1 MAAPKQAYSTA
12 DALVP
17 GDPRVQHLDAQI
29 GPYTYH
35 YMLATPPGPDA
46 PRATILL
53 VHGWPDLGMAWRYQ
67 VPYLAEKLR
76 CRVIVPDMLG
86 YGRTSAP
93 ADPAAYTLRNIATQM
108 RALVAHVLGTDK
120 ETVILGGHDWGGA
133 AVWRIAMWCPDLV
146 RAVFSLN
153 VPFSPPLRRLVEGEE
168 LAKRVPSFRYQLQL
182 ASPETERIVD
192 ASPAR
197 LRAFINAIYGGT
209 VVSGGGGRGPPN
221 KKSKFKFAFST
232 QTGVVESALDAGVG
246 PASLMSPGMVDFYVR
261 EYGRHG
267 LHGPTNWYRTRR
279 RNFEDELPRF
289 VPRGQGGGAEEG
301 EWRCKCPAMVVM
313 AEKDITL
320 PPALADGTER
330 WFEGPGGL
338 RKEVVQGVGHWGM
351 WQDPETVNGYI
362 GSFVEDV
369 LGGQLKGKL

>member
-1 MAAPKQAYSTA
+1 MAANKPAYSTTV
-12 DALVP
+12 DTLVP
-17 GDPRVQHLDAQI
+17 GDPRVQHLDAEI

-67 VPYLAEKLR
+67 VPYLAKTLR
-76 CRVIVPDMLG
+76 CRVIAPDMLG

-93 ADPAAYTLRNIATQM
+93 ADPAAYTLRNIAAQM
-108 RALVAHVLGTDK
+108 RALVAHVLGPDGGRQ
-120 ETVILGGHDWGGA
+120 EPVILGGHDWGGA
-133 AVWRIAMWCPDLV
+133 AVWRVAMWCPDLV

-153 VPFSPPLRRLVEGEE
+153 VPFAPPLRRLVEGEE
-168 LAKRVPSFRYQLQL
+168 LVERVPSFRYQLQL
-182 ASPETERIVD
+182 ASPEAERIVD

-197 LRAFINAIYGGT
+197 LRAFINAIYGGS
-209 VVSGGGGRGPPN
+209 VASASEAGGTGRP
-221 KKSKFKFAFST
+221 KFAFST

-246 PASLMSPGMVDFYVR
+246 PASLMSPDMVDFYVR
-261 EYGRHG
+261 EYSRHG

-279 RNFEDELPRF
+279 LNFEDELPRF
-289 VPRGQGGGAEEG
+289 VPQGGDSNSPKK
-301 EWRCKCPAMVVM
+301 EWRFKCPAMVVM

-320 PPALADGTER
+320 PPALADGTEK

-338 RKEVVQGVGHWGM
+338 RKEVVKGVGHWGM

-369 LGGQLKGKL
+369 LGGRLKEKL

>member
-1 MAAPKQAYSTA
+1 
-12 DALVP
+12 
-17 GDPRVQHLDAQI
+17 
-29 GPYTYH
+29 
-35 YMLATPPGPDA
+35 MLATPLGPDA

-93 ADPAAYTLRNIATQM
+93 ADPAAYTLRNIAAQM

-168 LAKRVPSFRYQLQL
+168 LVKRVPSFRYQLQL
-182 ASPETERIVD
+182 ASPEAERIVD

-209 VVSGGGGRGPPN
+209 VVAGGGGGSPTTTSLSSR
-221 KKSKFKFAFST
+221 
-232 QTGVVESALDAGVG
+232 SA
-246 PASLMSPGMVDFYVR
+246 
-261 EYGRHG
+261 
-267 LHGPTNWYRTRR
+267 RR
-279 RNFEDELPRF
+279 RASSRARSTPGSGPR
-289 VPRGQGGGAEEG
+289 P
-301 EWRCKCPAMVVM
+301 
-313 AEKDITL
+313 
-320 PPALADGTER
+320 
-330 WFEGPGGL
+330 
-338 RKEVVQGVGHWGM
+338 
-351 WQDPETVNGYI
+351 
-362 GSFVEDV
+362 S
-369 LGGQLKGKL
+369 